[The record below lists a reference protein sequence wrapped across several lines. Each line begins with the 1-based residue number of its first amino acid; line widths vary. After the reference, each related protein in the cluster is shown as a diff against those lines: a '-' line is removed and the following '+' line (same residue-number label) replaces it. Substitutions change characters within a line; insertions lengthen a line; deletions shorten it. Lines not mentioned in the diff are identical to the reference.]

1 MIVYEIIVP
10 YATENTSVMYKY
22 YWWDKQWHQL
32 VVVFGYQGTNIK
44 REHDKVPA
52 AVLSGEQNHR
62 VTQVR
67 NSYKDIRK
75 DQGVKENEKINI
87 NKITRIRQIYRNQRT
102 G

>member
-10 YATENTSVMYKY
+10 YATETTTVMYKY

-44 REHDKVPA
+44 REPVRVMVVELSLERNQKVKQA
-52 AVLSGEQNHR
+52 
-62 VTQVR
+62 R

-87 NKITRIRQIYRNQRT
+87 NKGKGFR
-102 G
+102 